1 MLFKYLYIRDIKE
14 ICIAI
19 SCFSMSLKVAIFAL
33 VNLIIIRLSIYSFIL
48 LMDYS
53 REIYERS
60 MTEIGDEHSQ
70 FLRLKVM

>member
-1 MLFKYLYIRDIKE
+1 
-14 ICIAI
+14 
-19 SCFSMSLKVAIFAL
+19 MSLKAAIFAL